1 MLVKFSV
8 SSDAP
13 EKAKASSANL
23 STPSSLFIDRVY
35 QEVSKRTDISI
46 CSISNFLEK
55 LMSIVGMDLG
65 DTVNLHEE
73 DFFRL
78 HPEKNYHKK

>member
-1 MLVKFSV
+1 
-8 SSDAP
+8 
-13 EKAKASSANL
+13 
-23 STPSSLFIDRVY
+23 
-35 QEVSKRTDISI
+35 
-46 CSISNFLEK
+46 
-55 LMSIVGMDLG
+55 MSIIGMDPG